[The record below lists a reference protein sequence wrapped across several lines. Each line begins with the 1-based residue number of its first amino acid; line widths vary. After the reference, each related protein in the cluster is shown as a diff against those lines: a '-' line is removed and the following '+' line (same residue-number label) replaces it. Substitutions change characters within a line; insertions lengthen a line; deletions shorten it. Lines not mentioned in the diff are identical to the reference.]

1 MFMWRYVI
9 ILVVGKGIR
18 MKFKKYKVLYE
29 VVGKF
34 MVEYVLES
42 VKGFGVDQ
50 VVIIV
55 GYGVES
61 VKGYLGECFLYSF

>member
-42 VKGFGVDQ
+42 VKGFGVD
-50 VVIIV
+50 
-55 GYGVES
+55 
-61 VKGYLGECFLYSF
+61 